1 MIASLLFLP
10 VLVLVLWQI
19 DERIARAYIVE

>member
-19 DERIARAYIVE
+19 DEHIARAYIVE